1 MSYAARALL
10 RRSKYLFSRYY
21 RCLSIIHDNRIPGIR
36 TPGWKGSTMFI
47 AQLIDWYRT
56 WWRYQREVRELAQL
70 SDRELADI
78 GIARSEIQAIA
89 WQDAHR

>member
-1 MSYAARALL
+1 
-10 RRSKYLFSRYY
+10 
-21 RCLSIIHDNRIPGIR
+21 
-36 TPGWKGSTMFI
+36 MFI
-47 AQLIDWYRT
+47 AQLFDWYRT

-89 WQDAHR
+89 WQDARR

>member
-1 MSYAARALL
+1 
-10 RRSKYLFSRYY
+10 
-21 RCLSIIHDNRIPGIR
+21 
-36 TPGWKGSTMFI
+36 MFI
-47 AQLIDWYRT
+47 AQLFDWYRT